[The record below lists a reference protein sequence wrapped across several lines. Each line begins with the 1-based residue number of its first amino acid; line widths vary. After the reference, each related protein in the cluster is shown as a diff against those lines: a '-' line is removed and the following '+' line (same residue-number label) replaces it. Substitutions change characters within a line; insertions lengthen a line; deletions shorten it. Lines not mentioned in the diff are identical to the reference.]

1 MPAVPQRDKGP
12 LFATWGAEIEA
23 GEARRLASR
32 ARLDAYQGQFVD
44 HVRSLIPGRVRDKE
58 SAAEIAKFV
67 TASHNLAASAVEAV
81 NVAYRSGCRRTLARG
96 ADAAAVRAF
105 HDLVQESGLPA
116 LAPNLAALAWISG
129 PVLLLPTVQ
138 VVRGVPRLRVE
149 SVTADRFEVKRTGG
163 GDEVDAALVF
173 RGDGSFLV
181 VDGTRH
187 AYYDPDGW
195 PLAGGAFDREHGCAW
210 CPASIFR
217 ARRGLD
223 FWGASDHRELIDGTH
238 EIAYLWAL
246 GRWVRTQTQAPLTA
260 ITGPEDK
267 IPKLQAIGH
276 PSRPLVL
283 AGVPAE
289 FDVKVLDRST
299 DPEKYLSEIRALAAA
314 CVQRVGLPPGA
325 VSLVSHSGEWGTLA
339 VAMTPAAL
347 ASQRDRAVPFLRAAE
362 VEAWSTVA
370 EVVRASGHRHARA
383 LPDAATFEAQLR
395 VAFPDLNDADEQAK
409 RMAALKERLPLG
421 LANPIHELMA
431 QRPELSPE
439 DAEEE
444 LQENLRNYIDVI
456 VPLVERNAPA
466 DPGPARGVETLAQ
479 QNGRQGGEVSGQVRR
494 AAADAAA

>member
-1 MPAVPQRDKGP
+1 MQKSRDKGP
-12 LFATWGAEIEA
+12 LFDTWGAEIEG
-23 GEARRLASR
+23 GEDRRLASR

-58 SAAEIAKFV
+58 SAAEISKFV
-67 TASHNLAASAVEAV
+67 TATHNLAACAVEAV
-81 NVAYRSGCRRTLARG
+81 NVAYRQGCRRSLKSD
-96 ADAAAVRAF
+96 DAAAVRAF
-105 HDLVQESGLPA
+105 HDLVAESGLPA
-116 LAPNLAALAWISG
+116 MAPNLAAISWISG

-149 SVTADRFEVKRTGG
+149 SVTADAFEVKRAGP

-173 RGDGSFLV
+173 RPDGSFLV

-187 AYYDPDGW
+187 AYYDPDGY

-210 CPASIFR
+210 CPVSIFR

-223 FWGASDHRELIDGTH
+223 FWGAADHRELIDGTH

-283 AGVPAE
+283 AGIPAQ
-289 FDVKVLDRST
+289 FDVKVLDRTT
-299 DPEKYLSEIRALAAA
+299 DPEKYLAEIRALAAA

-325 VSLVSHSGEWGTLA
+325 VSLVSNSSEWGTLA

-347 ASQRDRAVPFLRAAE
+347 ANQRDRAVPFLRAAE
-362 VEAWSTVA
+362 VDAWSTAA
-370 EVVRASGHRHARA
+370 EVVRASGHPAARA
-383 LPDAATFEAQLR
+383 LPDAAAFASALR

-409 RMAALKERLPLG
+409 RTAALKERLPLG

-439 DAEEE
+439 DAAEE

-479 QNGRQGGEVSGQVRR
+479 INGRQGGQVSGEVRR
-494 AAADAAA
+494 AASEAA